1 MAKNKQSFGMN
12 TGLVAGAGAVARAE
26 GVGNLAGAQALQSVS
41 NYLGQGT
48 ARVIQKRNRD
58 FNRLI
63 SLQSKKPGITEE
75 EMDNVYKNLN
85 VKRFRYVYLNDRRL
99 RGKMEQEI
107 VKQGKQKVDN
117 VILKD
122 EVAETTGKIIQNAS
136 GPGDDVLDENM
147 KVNVERAITNGPI
160 KGPNGEDGYIIATG
174 NIGDVNN
181 SQADLDASK
190 TDKPKSDDAQIP
202 YMYEFSS
209 EVDTGIL
216 SNYIDNYYEK
226 YLNPDSIFNNLG
238 DGEGAGEL
246 DMDTRGRDAYK
257 ETGRID
263 LNTIK
268 NDVSDLP
275 EGLEFVTHSEFIDMI
290 NSKGMD
296 EVSIEKYRSNVEQ
309 KIKQAES
316 LQPGQNIDFQ
326 WQVEFDKNKTFVV
339 DGNAVSIARHDIFG
353 NRNFEKDMIKGLQN
367 GTYKDLGINLTEQ
380 QVKELDTNGGSVTQ
394 DDATRITK
402 ELITKPEYRELF
414 NNLLSSFLTNISEQV
429 YIATLDPSIRGSAP
443 QKPVFMTEEEGQQ
456 KLEDIENQKLGIN
469 NQGDQG
475 NQGDQ
480 PVFNPELGVNQF
492 NVDNNQSENN
502 QGDQYTTNYTEMGNL
517 SIVSTDEGKAN
528 ILENGEA
535 ITANI
540 GPFGAVS
547 VDGVKVSGTDIIV
560 DSSMGEMGFGRF
572 KLENGKYKWYPDET
586 KTMGKTPMQWFKS
599 KDGATEAQKK
609 AFDKFINA
617 VETDKKYAD
626 ALMEHIQGGQ
636 GGINAGTLQNIT

>member
-12 TGLVAGAGAVARAE
+12 MGLVAGAGAVARAE

-41 NYLGQGT
+41 NYLAQGT
-48 ARVIQKRNRD
+48 AKVIQKRNRD

-63 SLQSKKPGITEE
+63 SLQAKKPGITEE

-107 VKQGKQKVDN
+107 VKQGKQKVED
-117 VILKD
+117 VILTD
-122 EVAETTGKIIQNAS
+122 EVAKTTGKVVQNAS

-147 KVNVERAITNGPI
+147 KVNIERAITNGPV

-174 NIGDVNN
+174 NTGGVNN
-181 SQADLDASK
+181 NQANLDASK
-190 TDKPKSDDAQIP
+190 TDKPKSSDAQIP

-226 YLNPDSIFNNLG
+226 YLDPNSIFNNLG
-238 DGEGAGEL
+238 DGVGAGEL
-246 DMDTRGRDAYK
+246 DMDPKIPAAGKDAYR

-268 NDVSDLP
+268 NDMSTLP
-275 EGLEFVTHSEFIDMI
+275 DGLEFVTHGEFIDII

-296 EVSIEKYRSNVEQ
+296 EVSIEKYRANIDK
-309 KIKQAES
+309 KINQAQS
-316 LQPGQNIDFQ
+316 LQPGQNVDFQ

-367 GTYKDLGINLTEQ
+367 GTYKDLGINLTEK

-414 NNLLSSFLTNISEQV
+414 ENLLSSFLTNVSEQV
-429 YIATLDPSIRGSAP
+429 YIASLDPSIRGSAP
-443 QKPVFMTEEEGQQ
+443 QKPTFMTEEEGSK
-456 KLEDIENQKLGIN
+456 KLEEIE
-469 NQGDQG
+469 QGKD
-475 NQGDQ
+475 
-480 PVFNPELGVNQF
+480 L
-492 NVDNNQSENN
+492 
-502 QGDQYTTNYTEMGNL
+502 L
-517 SIVSTDEGKAN
+517 
-528 ILENGEA
+528 
-535 ITANI
+535 
-540 GPFGAVS
+540 
-547 VDGVKVSGTDIIV
+547 
-560 DSSMGEMGFGRF
+560 
-572 KLENGKYKWYPDET
+572 
-586 KTMGKTPMQWFKS
+586 KTS
-599 KDGATEAQKK
+599 L
-609 AFDKFINA
+609 
-617 VETDKKYAD
+617 Y
-626 ALMEHIQGGQ
+626 QGGK
-636 GGINAGTLQNIT
+636 I

>member
-12 TGLVAGAGAVARAE
+12 MGLVAGAGAVARAE

-41 NYLGQGT
+41 NYLAQGT
-48 ARVIQKRNRD
+48 AKVIQKRNRD

-63 SLQSKKPGITEE
+63 NLQAKKPGITEE

-107 VKQGKQKVDN
+107 VKQGRQKVED
-117 VILKD
+117 VILTD
-122 EVAETTGKIIQNAS
+122 EVAETTGKVVQNAS
-136 GPGDDVLDENM
+136 GPGDDALDENM
-147 KVNVERAITNGPI
+147 KVNIERAITNGPV

-174 NIGDVNN
+174 NTGGVNN
-181 SQADLDASK
+181 NQANLDASKTDKPKSDASK

-209 EVDTGIL
+209 ELDTGIL

-238 DGEGAGEL
+238 DGVGAGEL
-246 DMDTRGRDAYK
+246 DMDNRGRDAYR
-257 ETGRID
+257 ETGRIY

-268 NDVSDLP
+268 NDMSTLP
-275 EGLEFVTHSEFIDMI
+275 DGLEFVTHSEFIDMI

-309 KIKQAES
+309 KINQAES
-316 LQPGQNIDFQ
+316 LQPGQNVDFQ

-353 NRNFEKDMIKGLQN
+353 NRNFEKDMIKGLRN
-367 GTYKDLGINLTEQ
+367 GTYKDLGINLTEK

-414 NNLLSSFLTNISEQV
+414 ENLLSSFLTNISEQV
-429 YIATLDPSIRGSAP
+429 YIASLDPSIRNSAP
-443 QKPVFMTEEEGQQ
+443 EKPTFMTEEEGSK
-456 KLEDIENQKLGIN
+456 KLEEIEQ
-469 NQGDQG
+469 
-475 NQGDQ
+475 
-480 PVFNPELGVNQF
+480 E
-492 NVDNNQSENN
+492 
-502 QGDQYTTNYTEMGNL
+502 
-517 SIVSTDEGKAN
+517 
-528 ILENGEA
+528 
-535 ITANI
+535 
-540 GPFGAVS
+540 
-547 VDGVKVSGTDIIV
+547 
-560 DSSMGEMGFGRF
+560 
-572 KLENGKYKWYPDET
+572 
-586 KTMGKTPMQWFKS
+586 
-599 KDGATEAQKK
+599 KDLLK
-609 AFDKFINA
+609 IPL
-617 VETDKKYAD
+617 Y
-626 ALMEHIQGGQ
+626 QGGK
-636 GGINAGTLQNIT
+636 I